1 MNISELSLR
10 RPVLATVINLLI
22 ILFGVVGFT
31 FLSVREYPA
40 IDPPIVNVRT
50 SYTGANS
57 DVIETQITEPVEKAV
72 NGIPGIKS
80 ITSSSSAGSSN
91 ITVEFDLNVSLEEAA
106 NDVRDKVSQAV
117 RSLPQ
122 DLDAPPVVTKADA
135 NSEFI
140 ILLAV
145 QSRTKGLLELSDY
158 VENVLLERFQT
169 INEVS
174 AVNIFGQK
182 RPAMRIWLQPD
193 KLSAFNISFTEVQD
207 ALNREN
213 VELPAG
219 KISGN
224 NTELIIRTMGRL
236 TTEKDFSDLIV
247 RQDSAGIIRMS
258 DVAKVELGPENEES
272 SWRYNG
278 VNAVGLAI
286 IPQPGANYINISD
299 EFNRRLQDIK
309 KTEKSDIEMNVL
321 VDTTRNVRR
330 SLEEV
335 KETLIISLCLVVL
348 VIFFFFRNWLI
359 AVRPLIDI
367 PISLVS
373 SFFIM
378 YLAGFSINV
387 LTLLAI
393 VLATGLVVDDGIVV
407 TENIFRKLEEGMSIK
422 RAALIG
428 SREIFF
434 AVISTSITL
443 AVVFLPVI
451 FLQGFVGRL
460 FREFGVV
467 VAGAV
472 LVSAVVSLTITPV
485 LNVYMTKKDSGHG
498 KFYEKTEPFF
508 EAMENGYKNLL
519 TGFLK
524 IRWFAWV
531 LVALCGGIIY
541 IIGSTIQ
548 NEIAPLEDKS
558 NVRLT
563 ITGPEGASYD
573 YMTAIGTDLVNY
585 LYDSIPER
593 DYVFGNIPGFG
604 GNGGVNSG
612 SLRLALIDP
621 KNRKRSQSEIA
632 RDLQGKLRRFN
643 NARIF
648 PIEEQTISVG
658 GGRGSLP
665 VQFIIQNLDFEKIKA
680 VIPKFLEEARKDPTF
695 SNVDVNLKFNKPELQ
710 LQIDRIKAK
719 ALGLSI
725 TDVGGAIQ
733 AAFSGRR
740 AGYFTMNGRQYQ
752 VISQVER
759 ANRNEPV
766 DINNIYVSTST
777 GDKIPLSS
785 VVQMVETSNPP
796 SLYHYNRFKAAT
808 MSASLAEG
816 KTIGDGVKAMQRIG
830 SKLLDE
836 TFQTSLSGPSR
847 DYAESSSNTTFAFGL
862 ALMLIYLV
870 LAAQFGSFIDP
881 LIIMITVPL
890 ALCGALISLW
900 VFGQTLNIFSQ
911 IGMIMLIGLVT
922 KNGILIVEFANQ
934 KREQGIP
941 KNQAV
946 LEAAAQR
953 LRPILMTSL
962 ATALGA
968 LPIALSIGAA
978 ATSRIPLGIVI
989 VGGIIFS
996 LLLTLLV
1003 IPAIYTYMSG
1013 EHKKDTNKEYDEVH
1027 REERLEEE
1035 KLLHSENGKT
1045 MDREVFKPSPM
1056 LTK

>member
-1 MNISELSLR
+1 VNISELSLR
-10 RPVLATVINLLI
+10 RPVLATVINILI

-50 SYTGANS
+50 SYAGANS
-57 DVIETQITEPVEKAV
+57 DIIESQITEPIEKAV

-80 ITSSSSAGSSN
+80 ITSSSSAGASN
-91 ITVEFDLNVSLEEAA
+91 ITVEFELSVSLEEAA

-122 DLDAPPVVTKADA
+122 DVDAPPVVSKADA

-140 ILLAV
+140 ILVAL

-158 VENVLLERFQT
+158 AENVLLERLQT
-169 INEVS
+169 IQEVS

-182 RPAMRIWLQPD
+182 RYAMRIWLQPE
-193 KLSAFNISFTEVQD
+193 KLTSYNIAFSDVQT
-207 ALNREN
+207 ALDREN

-219 KISGN
+219 KIAGN

-236 TTEKDFSDLIV
+236 TSEADFNNLIV
-247 RQDSAGIIRMS
+247 RQDSASIVRLS
-258 DVAKVELGPENEES
+258 DVAKVELGPENEET
-272 SWRYNG
+272 SWKYNG

-286 IPQPGANYINISD
+286 IPQPGANYINISN
-299 EFNRRLQDIK
+299 EFNKRIDEIK
-309 KTEKSDIEMNVL
+309 RTEKSDIELNTL
-321 VDTTRNVRR
+321 IDTTRNVRR

-335 KETLIISLCLVVL
+335 KETLFISLTLVVL

-359 AVRPLIDI
+359 AIRPLIDI

-373 SFFIM
+373 CFFIM

-407 TENIFRKLEEGMSIK
+407 TENIFRKIEQGMTV
-422 RAALIG
+422 RQAALIG

-472 LVSAVVSLTITPV
+472 LVSALVSLTITPV
-485 LNVYMTKKDSGHG
+485 LNVYLTKKDSGHG

-508 EAMENGYKNLL
+508 KRMESGYQNLL
-519 TGFLK
+519 ARFIK
-524 IRWFAWV
+524 IRWMAWV
-531 LVALCGGIIY
+531 IVAICGALIYLVGRNI
-541 IIGSTIQ
+541 ST
-548 NEIAPLEDKS
+548 EIAPLEDKS
-558 NVRLT
+558 NVRFNV
-563 ITGPEGASYD
+563 TGPEGASYD
-573 YMTAIGTDLVNY
+573 YMTRVGENIVNY

-593 DYVFGNIPGFG
+593 DFVFGAIPGFG

-612 SLRLALIDP
+612 TLRLALTQP
-621 KNRKRSQSEIA
+621 NERKRSQSDIA
-632 RDLQGKLRRFN
+632 KDLQRKMARFN
-643 NARIF
+643 NVRAF

-665 VQFIIQNLDFEKIKA
+665 VQFIIQNLDFAKLEEA
-680 VIPKFLEEARKDPTF
+680 IPKFLEEAKKDKTF
-695 SNVDVNLKFNKPELQ
+695 ENVDVNLKFNKPELQ

-719 ALGLSI
+719 DLGLSI
-725 TDVGGAIQ
+725 SDVGSAVQ
-733 AAFSGRR
+733 SAFSGRR

-752 VISQVER
+752 VIAQVER
-759 ANRNEPV
+759 ADRNEPV
-766 DINNIYVSTST
+766 DVANLYVRNNR
-777 GDKIPLSS
+777 GENIPLSA
-785 VVQMVETSNPP
+785 VINMVESSNPP
-796 SLYHYNRFKAAT
+796 TLFHYNRFKAAT
-808 MSASLAEG
+808 ISASLAEG
-816 KTIGDGVKAMQRIG
+816 KTIGDGVKSMQAIG
-830 SKLLDE
+830 SRILDE
-836 TFQTSLSGPSR
+836 SFQTSLSGPSR
-847 DYAESSSNTTFAFGL
+847 DYAESSSNTSFAFGL
-862 ALMLIYLV
+862 ALVLIYLV
-870 LAAQFGSFIDP
+870 LAAQFESFTDP
-881 LIIMITVPL
+881 FIIMFTVPL
-890 ALCGALISLW
+890 ALCGALLSLW
-900 VFGQTLNIFSQ
+900 IFDHTLNIFSQ

-934 KREQGIP
+934 KREEGIP
-941 KNQAV
+941 KVQAV
-946 LEAAAQR
+946 LEASSQR

-968 LPIALSIGAA
+968 LPIALSLGAA
-978 ATSRIPLGIVI
+978 STSRIPLGIVV
-989 VGGIIFS
+989 VGGITFS

-1003 IPAIYTYMSG
+1003 IPAMYTFMSG
-1013 EHKKDTNKEYDEVH
+1013 KHKKGVNKEYDEANLLQSGNGH
-1027 REERLEEE
+1027 ANGNGTGKHEEE
-1035 KLLHSENGKT
+1035 KIIISKI
-1045 MDREVFKPSPM
+1045 
-1056 LTK
+1056 